1 MLIFS
6 LHFNDERKK
15 TLVLTPSPWNF
26 PFISFFNFDGFP
38 QCWSVTSSSEP
49 LSSLPGRSGAVMC
62 NVTQSEIHLKETA
75 LRSASMFGLNKSVWT
90 DDLHLDL
97 GKSSKIH
104 AR

>member
-6 LHFNDERKK
+6 LHFNDE
-15 TLVLTPSPWNF
+15 LVLTPSPWNF
-26 PFISFFNFDGFP
+26 PFISFFNFP